1 MTVPID
7 LGIWQTGQRLDLHL
21 DESTPV
27 GVFLGDLVRLLGLP
41 RRAWDGQPIDY
52 WLHPRDEVARLDE
65 TVNLN
70 EVEVSQ
76 SGLVL
81 AASQSALDI
90 RVELDRLAKGIN
102 ADIRKAIDE
111 EIQRG
116 IDNVT
121 TAATGEFTAVI
132 RDVREQVTRRV
143 TDLIPTG
150 REGVKAQFLAAV
162 RLRKMART
170 DALVEYQDAVEL
182 GLGRAK
188 SYATGAWRMFSGL
201 AAHTGAAGVAG
212 TAAAAAAV
220 LLVAV
225 VTYGALTP
233 GPRGEEGK
241 PGEPGATGA
250 PGAPGAN
257 VTVISE
263 VTTTSTEPPTTI
275 TLPRRT
281 HLVVAGDT
289 LWEITTIECKERPL
303 LKDFIEDLLAI
314 WVANIQE
321 IGSNPSSIDVGQV
334 LTLPCDPPP

>member
-21 DESTPV
+21 DEPTPV

-52 WLHPRDEVARLDE
+52 WLHPRDDGARLDE

-90 RVELDRLAKGIN
+90 RVELDRLVKGIN
-102 ADIRKAIDE
+102 LDIRKAIDE
-111 EIQRG
+111 EIERG
-116 IDNVT
+116 IGDVT
-121 TAATGEFTAVI
+121 TATTGEFTAVI

-188 SYATGAWRMFSGL
+188 SYARGAWRTFSGL

-220 LLVAV
+220 VLVAAV
-225 VTYGALTP
+225 PDSRSQGRGRQAWRARSNRSARSERDRDLRGDNDFHRASHHHHAAPAHTP
-233 GPRGEEGK
+233 GGRWRHPVGDHDYR
-241 PGEPGATGA
+241 
-250 PGAPGAN
+250 
-257 VTVISE
+257 VQR
-263 VTTTSTEPPTTI
+263 TSTAQR
-275 TLPRRT
+275 LHRR
-281 HLVVAGDT
+281 LAGD
-289 LWEITTIECKERPL
+289 LGGQHSGNWQRSEQHRC
-303 LKDFIEDLLAI
+303 
-314 WVANIQE
+314 
-321 IGSNPSSIDVGQV
+321 GPSADAPV
-334 LTLPCDPPP
+334 